1 MERRT
6 AKRRTAVAIWSRL
19 ALIYKRLDALGE
31 KNFRAIGLNTAWF
44 DVLARVGAHEGITQG
59 ELAAALSVT
68 KGCVSQL
75 LAKME
80 TAGLVLRKADGHS
93 RQVWLTAKGKAL
105 AEDLVPLQEARL
117 RDSLGALSDD
127 EQAELARL
135 LQKWEKRIKE

>member
-6 AKRRTAVAIWSRL
+6 AKRRKAVAIWSRL

-68 KGCVSQL
+68 KGGVSQL

-93 RQVWLTAKGKAL
+93 RQVGLTAKGKTL
-105 AEDLVPLQEARL
+105 AEDLVPSQEARL
-117 RDSLGALSDD
+117 HDSLGALSDD

-135 LQKWEKRIKE
+135 LRKWEKRIKE

>member
-1 MERRT
+1 MERRM
-6 AKRRTAVAIWSRL
+6 AERRKAVAIWSRL

-31 KNFRAIGLNTAWF
+31 KNFRAMGLNTAWF
-44 DVLARVGAHEGITQG
+44 DVLVRVRAHEGITQG

-93 RQVWLTAKGKAL
+93 RQVGLTAKGKTL
-105 AEDLVPLQEARL
+105 AEDLVPSQEARL
-117 RDSLGALSDD
+117 RDSLEALSDD
-127 EQAELARL
+127 
-135 LQKWEKRIKE
+135 